1 MLTSDPTGQPHEPQV
16 YVLPPA
22 QEELSGNKV
31 SVTCLIKSF
40 HPPDIAVEWEIT
52 GQPEP
57 ENNYRT
63 TPPQLD
69 SDGTYFV
76 YSRLSVDR
84 SHWQRGNT
92 YTCSVSHEALHSH
105 HTQKSLTQSP
115 GK

>member
-16 YVLPPA
+16 YVLPPT
-22 QEELSGNKV
+22 QEELSENKV
-31 SVTCLIKSF
+31 SVTCLIKGF

-76 YSRLSVDR
+76 YSRLSMDR
-84 SHWQRGNT
+84 SRWQSGNT

>member
-1 MLTSDPTGQPHEPQV
+1 MLTSDPTGEPHEPQV

-22 QEELSGNKV
+22 QEELSRNKV
-31 SVTCLIKSF
+31 SVTCLIEGF
-40 HPPDIAVEWEIT
+40 YPPDIAVEWEIT
-52 GQPEP
+52 GQEEP
-57 ENNYRT
+57 EDNYQT

-69 SDGTYFV
+69 SDGTYFL
-76 YSRLSVDR
+76 YSRLLVDR
-84 SHWQRGNT
+84 SRWQRGNT